1 MKGMTMKQLVICGLA
16 ALALALP
23 VHAAAGDTVADSVLG
38 QRRLNTSLPFLIDGR
53 VFSASDVAVD
63 RSATPNRIYLA
74 DVDLN
79 RVLGWSD
86 TARFRAGASAD
97 LVLGQQSLVTGSFV
111 STLDEC
117 PAPPSPT
124 SFCRPSRVAVDPSG
138 NVYVVDS
145 FNDRV
150 LEFDRPFATDRTADR
165 VFGQP
170 DFISRGRSDDE
181 EAGFSRELLDVA
193 ADGAGNVWMADPSGS
208 RRLLEFDNPLTH
220 DTLPDRVIE
229 PAAVEDCDRRHP
241 QDRLCLPYELAISPQ
256 GDLYVQDAALF
267 GGLTLLRVFRQPLT
281 TDLTPDFELS
291 PAGFP
296 GLGFDPAG
304 NLYFTSGTALNRLPA
319 PAGPGTRFETVFPGT
334 TTDISGRLDVDTSGN
349 VYTAHYRLAFRES
362 VNFVYAFQPPFQAK
376 PQRLGRI
383 KQPNDGSLF
392 HPSLVAVDRGSFPN
406 HLYAVDATNKVFGW
420 RDAAGFANGAP
431 ADLILDGYG
440 PGRRDSGDF
449 CQSISVVVNAR
460 RFCVGDSF
468 IQGGMAVDSHGNL
481 WLSDVTNHRVLEF
494 NRPFESDGV
503 ADRVLG
509 QKGSFTTNRCNQGGI
524 GAGSL
529 CFPGALAFDGA
540 DNLYVADLGNHRVLL
555 FLDPLRRG
563 TAAKVF
569 GQADFQHGDCN
580 RGLSH
585 PAAATLCL
593 GHEEGDI
600 NVYFIAA
607 GGLAVDSRG
616 TLYVADPENVR
627 VLAFRNAPSS
637 SGRADA
643 VLGQDGRFATTLQGT
658 GARRFAGPGFVD
670 NTFGPSGLTV
680 SPAGDLYVA
689 DTPNDRV
696 LVFTDPLLDDTA
708 DRVFGHADFAAG
720 GAVQPPPTYYGNVPP
735 PTAARLLR
743 PSDAAIDAAGNL
755 YVADM
760 DYNRVLRFDRP

>member
-1 MKGMTMKQLVICGLA
+1 MDRKIAPAFLITLILA
-16 ALALALP
+16 G
-23 VHAAAGDTVADSVLG
+23 AAGAATGDTIADRVLG
-38 QRRLNTSLPFLIDGR
+38 QRRLNTSLPFLVDGR
-53 VFSASDVAVD
+53 LFSASDVAVD
-63 RSATPNRIYLA
+63 RSVTPNRIYLA

-86 TARFRAGASAD
+86 AARFRAGASAD
-97 LVLGQQSLVTGSFV
+97 LVLGQGSLVIGSFV

-117 PAPPSPT
+117 PAPPSPV
-124 SFCRPSRVAVDPSG
+124 SFCRPNRVAVDPGG

-145 FNDRV
+145 FNYRV
-150 LEFDRPFATDRTADR
+150 LEFDRPFATDRMADR

-170 DFISRGRSDDE
+170 DFTSRDRPDGEEFDISRD
-181 EAGFSRELLDVA
+181 LLDVA
-193 ADGAGNVWMADPSGS
+193 ADGAGNVWMADPSRS

-229 PAAVEDCDRRHP
+229 PASAEDCDRRHP

-267 GGLTLLRVFRQPLT
+267 GGLTLLRVFRQPLA

-304 NLYFTSGTALNRLPA
+304 NLYFTSGTALDRFPA
-319 PAGPGTRFETVFPGT
+319 PVGPGTRFETVFPGT
-334 TTDISGRLDVDTSGN
+334 TTDISGRLDVDSAGN
-349 VYTAHYRLAFRES
+349 VYTAHYGGPTFQAS
-362 VNFVYAFQPPFQAK
+362 TNFVYAFQPPFQAR

-383 KQPNDGSLF
+383 KPGNDGSLF
-392 HPSLVAVDRGSFPN
+392 HPSLVAVDRGSSPN
-406 HLYAVDATNKVFGW
+406 RLYAVDATNKVFGW

-431 ADLILDGYG
+431 PDLILDGYG
-440 PGRRDSGDF
+440 TGRRDSGDF
-449 CQSISVVVNAR
+449 CTSISVVVNAR

-509 QKGSFTTNRCNQGGI
+509 QRGSFTTNGCNQGGI

-569 GQADFQHGDCN
+569 GQGDFQHGECN
-580 RGLSH
+580 RGLAH

-600 NVYFIAA
+600 NTYFLAA
-607 GGLAVDSRG
+607 SGLAVDAQG
-616 TLYVADPENVR
+616 TLYVADPENAR
-627 VLAFRNAPSS
+627 VLAFRNALRS

-643 VLGQDGRFATTLQGT
+643 VLGQDGRFGTALRGT

-670 NTFGPSGLTV
+670 STFGPSGLAIG
-680 SPAGDLYVA
+680 PGGDLYAA

-696 LVFTDPLLDDTA
+696 LAFADPLRDDTA
-708 DRVFGHADFAAG
+708 DRPFGQLDFTAG
-720 GAVQPPPTYYGNVPP
+720 GVLQPSPEYLGNVPP

-743 PSDAAIDAAGNL
+743 PSSVAFDAAGNL
-755 YVADM
+755 YVADR
-760 DYNRVLRFDRP
+760 DYNRVVRFDGR